1 MYIKKQRLMQK
12 ITHKQVMF
20 VCDFFCPVLW
30 HNALACAKDSRGVLF
45 FLRGL

>member
-1 MYIKKQRLMQK
+1 MQK

-30 HNALACAKDSRGVLF
+30 HNALIYTKRQAGRIIF